1 MVIAC
6 IALAVALGGTSYA
19 AATLAR
25 NSVGTKQ
32 LKKNAVISSKVKNR
46 SLLAVDFK
54 AGQLP
59 RGAQGPTGPTGATGA
74 TGATGPIGPSDAF
87 STYNNSFVNLTG
99 TLTTIRS
106 LALPAGK
113 YFIMAKGILNNNDGT
128 PQQVECYL
136 TAGSDSDGPAGE
148 YYTIGAQGTDDR
160 EVAVLQLVHD
170 FTAGGTATLA
180 CNSTAANS
188 NIIGPR
194 IAAIKVGSI
203 TTLSIGGPR
212 AGSSE

>member
-1 MVIAC
+1 MKHLIRLRPSPAMVIAC

-59 RGAQGPTGPTGATGA
+59 RGAQGPAGPTGATGA

-99 TLTTIRS
+99 TLTTIR
-106 LALPAGK
+106 
-113 YFIMAKGILNNNDGT
+113 
-128 PQQVECYL
+128 
-136 TAGSDSDGPAGE
+136 
-148 YYTIGAQGTDDR
+148 
-160 EVAVLQLVHD
+160 
-170 FTAGGTATLA
+170 
-180 CNSTAANS
+180 
-188 NIIGPR
+188 
-194 IAAIKVGSI
+194 
-203 TTLSIGGPR
+203 
-212 AGSSE
+212 